1 MSHLVKKYY
10 DVSKFVIWGEGD
22 DTNRR
27 PRMVFSFRDGN
38 PRITV
43 YTGNTGAESVISFPA
58 DMPHMV
64 AVFNYMKDIVNG
76 PNGSKISVDSLS
88 TVYENNQ
95 PTIQTRIIG
104 TLHIGKTK
112 EGIIYMSVTAENRPK
127 ILFPLKP
134 SKWHVFRDSEKNV
147 IPDSEVSKRMAI
159 GIAETGLELI
169 SQALLQYSNEE
180 YSSGLRKVA
189 EIKQS
194 TNTTNKA
201 SSKPQIEDLDD
212 IAL

>member
-1 MSHLVKKYY
+1 
-10 DVSKFVIWGEGD
+10 
-22 DTNRR
+22 
-27 PRMVFSFRDGN
+27 
-38 PRITV
+38 
-43 YTGNTGAESVISFPA
+43 
-58 DMPHMV
+58 
-64 AVFNYMKDIVNG
+64 
-76 PNGSKISVDSLS
+76 
-88 TVYENNQ
+88 
-95 PTIQTRIIG
+95 
-104 TLHIGKTK
+104 
-112 EGIIYMSVTAENRPK
+112 MSVTAENRPK

-180 YSSGLRKVA
+180 YSAGLRKVA